1 MIKKAGGFPARKG
14 ILKKKGPAGINLAGP
29 FYCGGV
35 KMFIVDTHTLCTYD
49 IIVKF
54 ELDEK
59 KRQTNIIKHRID
71 FADAIELFK
80 GPSLILE
87 DNRQDYGEERYIAF
101 GIINNRHIALSF
113 TERSGRIRIISM
125 RKANKR
131 EQEKY
136 KEAIVDRLE
145 KS

>member
-1 MIKKAGGFPARKG
+1 
-14 ILKKKGPAGINLAGP
+14 
-29 FYCGGV
+29 
-35 KMFIVDTHTLCTYD
+35 MFIVDTHTLCTYD